1 VGVPLKRLL
10 GTKGAGWL
18 TCKDTDEG
26 RDIWDSDN
34 DGRSTCGNWTRGL
47 GTDGGRQADD
57 DATGD
62 TEDPA
67 TEGLVGAC

>member
-1 VGVPLKRLL
+1 MTVQNKLL
-10 GTKGAGWL
+10 H
-18 TCKDTDEG
+18 
-26 RDIWDSDN
+26 SHVN
-34 DGRSTCGNWTRGL
+34 TCGNWTRGL

>member
-1 VGVPLKRLL
+1 MGVPLKRLL

-34 DGRSTCGNWTRGL
+34 DG
-47 GTDGGRQADD
+47 
-57 DATGD
+57 
-62 TEDPA
+62 
-67 TEGLVGAC
+67 